1 MEYYLA
7 LIEEEI
13 LLLFSLKSKRLHQKA
28 GLWIAKM
35 RKPFALDTETSS
47 VLQVDL
53 KFIYVIVKVRG
64 NSRGYLFLDAE
75 INSALR
81 IECSTFYSCRVAKLS
96 SSLISPA
103 FVITVNKFM
112 NCAK

>member
-13 LLLFSLKSKRLHQKA
+13 LLLFSLKSERLHRKA

-47 VLQVDL
+47 V
-53 KFIYVIVKVRG
+53 
-64 NSRGYLFLDAE
+64 
-75 INSALR
+75 
-81 IECSTFYSCRVAKLS
+81 
-96 SSLISPA
+96 
-103 FVITVNKFM
+103 
-112 NCAK
+112 